1 MQILN
6 MQTKIA
12 VGINQNPN
20 SLEAG
25 RDAAFSAKVDLQSD
39 EISLAV
45 VFSTV
50 NFNLNEVLYG
60 VKRVIKN
67 TSLVGCSAAGV
78 MTNSG
83 NSTRAVAVMLITS
96 SNIKLGTGYVGPI
109 NSGKEKIS
117 GYQLAQNASSQTA
130 GLKRHAF
137 SLFADSLI
145 DNPADLISGV
155 QEVLGSSFPI
165 VGGFSADDGHFG
177 KTYQFF
183 QDQVFS
189 YSACGILWA
198 GNCECAIAT
207 GHGWKPLGRPLTV
220 TDSKVNR
227 IRTIDGKPA
236 LKLYENYFGDNI
248 ADLKKLKFSKIALLY
263 PLGLYVSNE
272 DGYIL
277 RNVLAVEDDGSLF
290 CQGDIPP
297 NSEVRLMIGTKDS
310 LLAAAKETAIQAK
323 ANLDKKNK
331 KAVFVIV
338 TDSFSRY
345 KLLGRSA
352 GQEIEII
359 KEVFP
364 DVPLIGFY
372 SFGEQAPL
380 SALNFMGKSYILNE
394 SISILAVGE

>member
-1 MQILN
+1 
-6 MQTKIA
+6 MQTKVA
-12 VGINQNPN
+12 VGINQSSN

-39 EISLAV
+39 DISLAI

-50 NFNLNEVLYG
+50 NFNLNEVLRG
-60 VKRVIKN
+60 VKRVIKA
-67 TSLVGCSAAGV
+67 TPLVGCSAAGV
-78 MTNSG
+78 ITNSG
-83 NSTRAVAVMLITS
+83 NSTHAVAVMLIAS
-96 SNIKLGTGYVGPI
+96 SNIKPGASCIGPI
-109 NSGKEKIS
+109 SFGKEKIS
-117 GYQLAQNASSQTA
+117 AYQLAQSACAQTI

-137 SLFADSLI
+137 SLFADNLI
-145 DNPADLISGV
+145 DNPADLIAGAG
-155 QEVLGSSFPI
+155 EILGGSFPI

-183 QDQVFS
+183 QDQALS
-189 YSACGILWA
+189 YSACGILWT
-198 GNCECAIAT
+198 GNCECSISA
-207 GHGWKPLGRPLTV
+207 GHGWKPLGRPLSV
-220 TDSKVNR
+220 TDSRLNR
-227 IRTIDGKPA
+227 IRTIEGKPA
-236 LKLYENYFGDNI
+236 VELYENYFSD
-248 ADLKKLKFSKIALLY
+248 AVVDLKKIKLSKIALLY
-263 PLGLYVSNE
+263 PLGLYVSTE

-277 RNVLAVEDDGSLF
+277 RNVLALENDGSLI

-310 LLAAAKETAIQAK
+310 LLAAAKEAATQAR

-331 KAVFVIV
+331 KAVFIIV

-352 GQEIEII
+352 NQEIEII
-359 KEVFP
+359 RQSFEDAP
-364 DVPLIGFY
+364 IIGFY
-372 SFGEQAPL
+372 SFGELAPL